1 MLDFSQI
8 PPPNIVEA
16 LDFEGVFA
24 ELCADFRSRFPE
36 FDALVE
42 SDPAIKLMEAFA
54 YRETLLRAR
63 VNEAA
68 KACMLATAT
77 DADLDNIAANFGV
90 SRKDGESDAA
100 LRRRVL
106 LSFEAMS
113 TAGSRNAYVF
123 HTLSVEGT
131 ASCSV
136 TSPKP
141 GIVHVHV
148 LAYDDESAPADADAA
163 DDAVYAPLLAAVS
176 AALNKE
182 TVRPL
187 TDTVEVFRARRK
199 DYAVEARL
207 TVSGSLEFASVM
219 DAARDSLDAYVA
231 KKKSIGED
239 VPPSGIM
246 AALSVPG
253 VLAVELGSPQAGV
266 SCDAA
271 EFPHCT
277 GTRVEGV
284 IQSEIDKECSH

>member
-24 ELCADFRSRFPE
+24 AICADFRLRFPD

-63 VNEAA
+63 INAAA

-77 DADLDNIAANFGV
+77 ASDLDNIAANFGV
-90 SRKDGESDAA
+90 ARKDGESDAA
-100 LRRRVL
+100 LRARVL

-136 TSPKP
+136 TSPTP
-141 GIVHVHV
+141 GLVHVHV
-148 LAYDDESAPADADAA
+148 LAYEDESASDAP
-163 DDAVYAPLLAAVS
+163 DDAVYAPLLAAVA

-187 TDTVEVFRARRK
+187 TDAVEVFRARRK

-207 TVSGSLEFASVM
+207 RVSGSLEFASVM
-219 DAARDSLDAYVA
+219 SAARASLDAYVA
-231 KKKSIGED
+231 QKKSIGED

-253 VLAVELGSPQAGV
+253 VLSVDLISPQGGV
-266 SCDAA
+266 VCDAA

-284 IQSEIDKECSH
+284 IQSATDKACTH